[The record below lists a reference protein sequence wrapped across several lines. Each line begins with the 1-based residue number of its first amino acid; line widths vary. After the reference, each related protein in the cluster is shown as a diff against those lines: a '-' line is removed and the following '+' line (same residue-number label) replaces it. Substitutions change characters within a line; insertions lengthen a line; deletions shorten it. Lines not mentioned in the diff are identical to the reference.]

1 MHQLQCLLIPL
12 TLAIYSSYKNNNKTT
27 AGRHQSCPKEPPP
40 PASFLAFPCTPRF
53 GVKGQQHDEPT
64 RGAGG
69 GPSFQFESICIP
81 FISQDQERRGGGG
94 GCIEN

>member
-1 MHQLQCLLIPL
+1 M
-12 TLAIYSSYKNNNKTT
+12 T
-27 AGRHQSCPKEPPP
+27 AGRGPVMHER
-40 PASFLAFPCTPRF
+40 ASPTCLFLNFFSCTPRF

-64 RGAGG
+64 RGVG

-81 FISQDQERRGGGG
+81 FTSQDQERRGRG